1 MLELTTPKSASTS
14 SNERGDLASASWGA
28 LVPIDPT
35 KPSPKAITTSSR
47 AARLRADHIL
57 ARDNSSEVPLYLYSF
72 FRLTSRKIV
81 GKFLLPAS
89 WQAPTL
95 HLAARQLL
103 VVGEEVAVPLVD
115 LACPVKGCALH

>member
-1 MLELTTPKSASTS
+1 MGGEKEHEQQSCEASCLITS
-14 SNERGDLASASWGA
+14 F
-28 LVPIDPT
+28 
-35 KPSPKAITTSSR
+35 
-47 AARLRADHIL
+47 

-81 GKFLLPAS
+81 GKFLFPAS

>member
-1 MLELTTPKSASTS
+1 ML
-14 SNERGDLASASWGA
+14 
-28 LVPIDPT
+28 
-35 KPSPKAITTSSR
+35 
-47 AARLRADHIL
+47 DHIL
-57 ARDNSSEVPLYLYSF
+57 CPRQLLGSAAELILLFQVDVPEDF
-72 FRLTSRKIV
+72 
-81 GKFLLPAS
+81 GKFLLPGPAS